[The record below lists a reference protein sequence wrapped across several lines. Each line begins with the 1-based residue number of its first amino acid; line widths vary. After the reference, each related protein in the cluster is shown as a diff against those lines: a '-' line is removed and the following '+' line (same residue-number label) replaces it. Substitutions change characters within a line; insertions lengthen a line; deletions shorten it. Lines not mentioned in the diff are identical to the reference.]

1 MTAAAAPWPA
11 DEAAAS
17 FEPQLPVVAAGTRL
31 RWLAA
36 LMANGLLRSLLAV
49 GVAVAMRHV
58 FDEHLASGASA
69 VVGFTPLIL
78 ALAGLAAVVALT
90 AWLKYRETVDAEALA
105 QHYIAQVR
113 LDLFDRL
120 TQMSPPDMAR
130 RSRGGVL
137 LRFIG
142 DVQALR
148 AWVGLGIARLVVASA
163 SGLVLVAGLA
173 WLAPLLALSV
183 VGLVLVAT
191 AGVLLGLPHMRT
203 STRDSR
209 RRHSQVAA
217 NMQDKVAALQL
228 VQAAQQGARERR
240 RVDRQNQRLS
250 QALQHR
256 AAMWG
261 RHRAWVT
268 LSTGGGALVVAVHAL
283 WPLATGGAA
292 WSTGTLLAGAAMVGL
307 LAAPLRNL
315 GRGLEA
321 WVAASVARER
331 LLDFL
336 RGAAPGLPTP
346 MAHAGPHADLRFDAL
361 ALSRRVG
368 PIDAVV
374 PYGRR
379 VAVCGGSGS
388 GKSSLLW
395 LASGLLAPSHGLM
408 LLDDAPFSLLDPA
421 NLRQR
426 IGLVAP
432 ELGLLRGTVG
442 SNLRYQCIH
451 ASDGRLQQACDM
463 AGLTPLLS
471 RMPDGLA
478 TRVRDGGLNLS
489 QGERRALQLARVL
502 ASGPSVLLIDDVHA
516 CLPGDAESRL
526 AELLVTFQGTVIYTT
541 TDPTLALMADEIWTL
556 DMGCRVDTW
565 SLPRPAVEAEPLQ
578 PQPQLH

>member
-1 MTAAAAPWPA
+1 M
-11 DEAAAS
+11 
-17 FEPQLPVVAAGTRL
+17 RL

-36 LMANGLLRSLLAV
+36 LITNGLLRSVLAV
-49 GVAVAMRHV
+49 GVTVAMRHG
-58 FDEHLASGASA
+58 FDQNVAPSSGAVTNVASLLQ
-69 VVGFTPLIL
+69 V
-78 ALAGLAAVVALT
+78 LAGIAAVVAFT
-90 AWLKYRETVDAEALA
+90 AWLKYRETVDSEALA

-120 TQMSPPDMAR
+120 AQMSQQEMAR

-163 SGLVLVAGLA
+163 SGLVLMAGLA
-173 WLAPLLALSV
+173 WLAPALAVSV
-183 VGLVLVAT
+183 AVLVTVVALGVWVGLP
-191 AGVLLGLPHMRT
+191 GMRT
-203 STRDSR
+203 STRASR

-217 NMQDKVAALQL
+217 NMQDKVAALQV

-240 RVDRQNQRLS
+240 RVDRQNQRLR

-256 AAMWG
+256 AAMRG
-261 RHRAWVT
+261 RHRAWVV
-268 LSTGGGALVVAVHAL
+268 LGTGGGALVVAAHAL
-283 WPLATGGAA
+283 WPLAAGNPA
-292 WSTGTLLAGAAMVGL
+292 WSAGTVVAGAAMVGL

-315 GRGLEA
+315 GLGVEA

-331 LLDFL
+331 LLEFL
-336 RGAAPGLPTP
+336 RGAAPGHTLPLANAARACTLQFEG
-346 MAHAGPHADLRFDAL
+346 AAL
-361 ALSRRVG
+361 AHRVG

-374 PYGRR
+374 PHGRR
-379 VAVCGGSGS
+379 VAVYGPSGS

-395 LASGLLAPSHGLM
+395 LASGLVAPSEGL
-408 LLDDAPFSLLDPA
+408 LRLDDVALGTLDPV
-421 NLRQR
+421 NLRER

-442 SNLRYQCIH
+442 SNLRYHCSQP
-451 ASDGRLQQACDM
+451 SDGVLQDACDM

-471 RMPDGLA
+471 RMAEGLR

-502 ASGPSVLLIDDVHA
+502 AGRPSVLLIDDVHA
-516 CLPGDAESRL
+516 CLPGDAGSRL
-526 AELLVTFQGTVIYTT
+526 AELLSSFEGTVIYST
-541 TDPTLALMADEIWTL
+541 TDASLAQMADEIWTL
-556 DMGCRVDTW
+556 DMGCRMATW
-565 SLPRPAVEAEPLQ
+565 AVPRPGAMPTGVTQPL
-578 PQPQLH
+578 H